1 MTITLDTWQL
11 VSLLITCCGGFWALA
26 KMLLNG
32 AKQSIDEKFKLMGE
46 ATRAVQEHMKNQDD
60 SSRRLERDLME
71 LKAELPRDYV
81 RREDYTQAIATITVK
96 IDSMMLRM
104 EAMFRE
110 VLTKGG
116 TKETSNER

>member
-1 MTITLDTWQL
+1 MTITLDAWQL

-32 AKQSIDEKFKLMGE
+32 AKQSIDEKFK
-46 ATRAVQEHMKNQDD
+46 AVGEHMKNQDE

-116 TKETSNER
+116 TKETGNER